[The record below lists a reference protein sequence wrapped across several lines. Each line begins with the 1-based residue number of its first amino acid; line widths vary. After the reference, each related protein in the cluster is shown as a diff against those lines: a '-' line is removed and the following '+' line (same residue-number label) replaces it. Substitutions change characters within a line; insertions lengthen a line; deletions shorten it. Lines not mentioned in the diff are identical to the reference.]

1 MADVTSG
8 RGPVP
13 PSTSQTTSTRT
24 GPSTAASAGATTA
37 PTIPESP
44 SRTRAATPQIVQP
57 SSGTETPDTA
67 PQTHP
72 APMKPTPATSPN
84 IKTKSTTDY
93 SRLRVADNMSFS
105 EAYAEAIDLNDQSA
119 RLKDDEQAAL
129 RSLHM
134 IHSVSSLTCT
144 LYTFWHPPILVA
156 PKQIGRA
163 HV

>member
-1 MADVTSG
+1 MVDVTSG

-13 PSTSQTTSTRT
+13 PSASETTSTRT
-24 GPSTAASAGATTA
+24 GPSIAASAGATTT

-44 SRTRAATPQIVQP
+44 SRTRAATPTIVQP
-57 SSGTETPDTA
+57 CSGAATPDTA

-72 APMKPTPATSPN
+72 APVKPTPTTSPN
-84 IKTKSTTDY
+84 IKVKSSTDY

-105 EAYAEAIDLNDQSA
+105 EAFAEAIDLNDQSA

-134 IHSVSSLTCT
+134 VHEVSSLTFYLLCF
-144 LYTFWHPPILVA
+144 LDSSYSSSPQAPICGDL
-156 PKQIGRA
+156 
-163 HV
+163 

>member
-1 MADVTSG
+1 MLFRS
-8 RGPVP
+8 
-13 PSTSQTTSTRT
+13 
-24 GPSTAASAGATTA
+24 GPSTAASAGVTTA

-72 APMKPTPATSPN
+72 APVKPTPATSPN
-84 IKTKSTTDY
+84 IKIKSSTDY
-93 SRLRVADNMSFS
+93 SRLWVADNMSFF
-105 EAYAEAIDLNDQSA
+105 EAYAEAVDLNDQSA

-134 IHSVSSLTCT
+134 IHNVSSLTSTSLC
-144 LYTFWHPPILVA
+144 FPGIILS
-156 PKQIGRA
+156 Q
-163 HV
+163 